1 MEGSDSER
9 LDSKPNSQDSDNTLG
24 FSLDQFPHQLIEK
37 LKGDDK
43 LYKRFMDEFTKGSKP
58 RQGEIIIPSPL
69 DMDYPDLP
77 KR

>member
-9 LDSKPNSQDSDNTLG
+9 LDSEPNGQDSDNTLG
-24 FSLDQFPHQLIEK
+24 FSLDQLLER

-43 LYKRFMDEFTKGSKP
+43 LYKGFMDEFTKGSKQ
-58 RQGEIIIPSPL
+58 RQDEKIIPSPL

>member
-24 FSLDQFPHQLIEK
+24 FSLDQLLER
-37 LKGDDK
+37 LKGDDNQ
-43 LYKRFMDEFTKGSKP
+43 YKHFMDEFTNGSKT
-58 RQGEIIIPSPL
+58 RQDEKIIPSPL
-69 DMDYPDLP
+69 DMDYPDLH